1 MSGYQALLGDRTMPD
16 HTIFNERP
24 EAQDRAIRQLQAMGY
39 QYIPRAEAEQKRRRL
54 SHVVFPDVMRE
65 FMAGQS
71 FRYREKMT
79 PFSDRSI
86 GMAIRDLDAPLERG
100 LMYASKVIYDSL
112 LFGKSCEEELFDG
125 GRQSFDLSYIDWNHP
140 EKNIWQVTDE
150 FSVERQNGKFA
161 RPDIVVL
168 INGIPLV
175 VIECKKS
182 SVDVAEGVK
191 QNIRNWQPDFI
202 PQLFKYV
209 QLVIAMNPNAVKYAT
224 AGTWQEFFCKWMELG
239 KENKTWQG
247 DAAKRYTGDSLVTEQ
262 DKALVSLLSKERL
275 LALIHYYILYDNN
288 VKKIARYQ
296 QFFGVEKAMLRIKGE
311 DGSNA
316 RGGVIWHTQGSGK
329 SLTMVMLTK
338 RIMADRTIQNARFVL
353 VCDRINLVKQLRDN
367 FIHTGMQPSEATT
380 GKGLIAL
387 LKNVGETIITS
398 TINKFET
405 AARGRTKI
413 TDSSIYLF
421 IDESHRSH
429 TGEFHNMMNEVLPNA
444 IKIGF
449 TGTPLLKK
457 DRNNT
462 YRKFGP
468 LIGEPYRFEDGIRDG
483 AIVPLVYEG
492 RYIPQSVPSNKI
504 DDYLKYILAPLNDMQ
519 QEDLRQKW
527 SRFLPI
533 AQTDQ
538 RLAMIAF
545 DIHEHFTTYCKPRG
559 YKAMV
564 AASSRAA
571 AIDLQHAINRL
582 GGVRTA
588 ALICDESVES
598 EGDEGVVTSQS
609 KQKIRDFFKNE
620 IEPRFGQRHE
630 EYEEYVKNNIIGGD
644 DLDIVIVKDML
655 LTGFDAPPLG
665 VLYVDKSMKD
675 HTLLQA
681 IARVN
686 RVWENKDFGLIVDYW
701 GLFAKLNTAMEIYG
715 DTDSGLSGFDA
726 SDLTDSI
733 YTANEQKEALNKA
746 HANLLAFFKT
756 KEFDHS
762 SPRGWIAF
770 FETDDEETG
779 AALRKGFYEKLSA
792 FSKLMELAM
801 GSYSLYESI
810 GFDQMQ
816 GYKADLLFFQK
827 LRASLM
833 KIYAEKVDFSKYE
846 DGIRSLLNT
855 FVVSEPVEI
864 IVAPVAIHD
873 KQAMDNQLEEIDGQ
887 KAKAA
892 YIRTRLV
899 SELEAR
905 RYEDPLLFK
914 RFSERI
920 RDTLAE
926 YRKSRDEN
934 AYLASMRKMAE
945 DFREGFVGHS
955 YPACIEDDNDG
966 KAFYGVIA
974 EKLKAHAVVAD
985 EIFDEAVGSLASEMN
1000 LAVKSLARVDW
1011 RFSMTIHKK
1020 MNQALDDLIWDF
1032 SDEHNLVLIPDEID
1046 FLIESAMK
1054 TAMSRY

>member
-1 MSGYQALLGDRTMPD
+1 MPD

-24 EAQDRAIRQLQAMGY
+24 ESQDRVLRQLQKMGY
-39 QYIPRAEAEQKRRRL
+39 HYIPRAEAEQKRGRL
-54 SHVVFPDVMRE
+54 SNVVFPDVMRE
-65 FMAGQS
+65 FMSSQS
-71 FRYREKMT
+71 FRYRDKMT

-86 GMAIRDLDAPLERG
+86 GTAIRDLDVLLERG
-100 LMYASKVIYDSL
+100 LMYASKHVYDSL

-125 GRQSFDLSYIDWNHP
+125 GRQSFDLSYIDWENP

-161 RPDIVVL
+161 RPDIVILV
-168 INGIPLV
+168 NGIPLV

-182 SVDVAEGVK
+182 SVDVEEGVK
-191 QNIRNWQPDFI
+191 QNIRNWQPDYI
-202 PQLFKYV
+202 PHLFKYI
-209 QLVIAMNPNAVKYAT
+209 QIVIAMNPNGVKYAT
-224 AGTWQEFFCKWMELG
+224 SGTPQEFFTKWMELG
-239 KENKTWQG
+239 KENKVWQT
-247 DAAKRYTGDSLVTEQ
+247 DAAKRYTGESIVTEQ
-262 DKALVSLLSKERL
+262 DKVIVSLLSKERL
-275 LALIHYYILYDNN
+275 LSLIRHYILYDNN
-288 VKKIARYQ
+288 IKKIARYQ
-296 QFFGVEKAMLRIKGE
+296 QYFGIESAMRRIKGE
-311 DGSNA
+311 DGNGS

-329 SLTMVMLTK
+329 SLTMVMLVK
-338 RIMADRTIQNARFVL
+338 RIIADRKIRNARFVL
-353 VCDRINLVKQLRDN
+353 VCDRLNLVKQLRDN
-367 FIHTGMQPSEATT
+367 FIHTGMNPSEATT
-380 GKGLIAL
+380 GKGLISL
-387 LKNVGETIITS
+387 LKNDGETIITS

-413 TDSSIYLF
+413 IEDNVFLL

-429 TGEFHNMMNEVLPNA
+429 TGEFHNMMNQVLPNA

-457 DRNNT
+457 DKNNT
-462 YRKFGP
+462 YRKFGK

-483 AIVPLVYEG
+483 VIVPLVYEG
-492 RYIPQSVPSNKI
+492 RYIPQSVPSDKI
-504 DDYLKYILAPLNDMQ
+504 DDYLKYIITPLNAMQ
-519 QEDLRQKW
+519 QEDMRQKW
-527 SRFLPI
+527 SRFLPL
-533 AQTDQ
+533 AQTEQ

-582 GGVRTA
+582 GGVRA
-588 ALICDESVES
+588 ATLICDESVDS
-598 EGDEGVVTSQS
+598 EGDEGSITTQS

-620 IEPRFGQRHE
+620 VEPRFGQKHE
-630 EYEEYVKNNIIGGD
+630 DYEEYVKNNIVGGD
-644 DLDIVIVKDML
+644 DIDIVIVKDML

-686 RVWENKDFGLIVDYW
+686 RVWPGKGFGLIVDYW
-701 GLFAKLNTAMEIYG
+701 GLFAKLNSAMELYS
-715 DTDSGLSGFDA
+715 DKESGFDGFDE
-726 SDLTDSI
+726 SDLEGSI
-733 YTANEQKEALNKA
+733 YTANEQKEALCKA
-746 HANLLAFFKT
+746 HAELWAFFNT
-756 KEFDHS
+756 QEFDHEN
-762 SPRGWIAF
+762 PRAWQAF
-770 FETDDEETG
+770 FENDNDEVSSE
-779 AALRKGFYEKLSA
+779 LRKGFYEKLSA
-792 FSKLMELAM
+792 FSKFMELAV
-801 GSYSLYESI
+801 GSYSLYQSI

-816 GYKADLLFFQK
+816 KYKADLLFFQK

-833 KIYAEKVDFSKYE
+833 KIYAEKVDFSRYE

-855 FVVSEPVEI
+855 FVTSEPVE
-864 IVAPVAIHD
+864 VLVEPVAIHD
-873 KQAMDNQLEEIDGQ
+873 KAAMEKQLDEIDGQ

-899 SELEAR
+899 SELEAH

-934 AYLASMRKMAE
+934 AYLATMRKMAE

-955 YPACIEDDNDG
+955 YPVCIDDDNDA
-966 KAFYGVIA
+966 KAFYGIVA
-974 EKLKAHAVVAD
+974 ETLKSNYTEPNEGID
-985 EIFDEAVGSLASEMN
+985 ESIGMLASEMN
-1000 LAVKSLARVDW
+1000 VAIKSLARVDW
-1011 RFSMTIHKK
+1011 RSSTAIHKK
-1020 MNQALDDLIWDF
+1020 MNQALDDLLWDF
-1032 SDEHNLVLIPDEID
+1032 SEEHNLDLQPEQID
-1046 FLIESAMK
+1046 LLIENSMK

>member
-1 MSGYQALLGDRTMPD
+1 MPD

-24 EAQDRAIRQLQAMGY
+24 ESQDRAIRQLQAMGY
-39 QYIPRAEAEQKRRRL
+39 QYIPRAEAEQKRGRL
-54 SHVVFPDVMRE
+54 SSVVFPDVMKE
-65 FMAGQS
+65 FMSGQS

-79 PFSDRSI
+79 SFSDRSI
-86 GMAIRDLDAPLERG
+86 YTAIRDLDVLLERG
-100 LMYASKVIYDSL
+100 LMYASKTIYDSL

-125 GRQSFDLSYIDWNHP
+125 GRQSFDLSYIDWENP

-161 RPDIVVL
+161 RPDIVIL

-182 SVDVAEGVK
+182 GVDVEEGVK
-191 QNIRNWQPDFI
+191 QNIRNWQPEFI

-209 QLVIAMNPNAVKYAT
+209 QLVIAMNPNEVKYGT
-224 AGTWQEFFCKWMELG
+224 AGTPQEFFCKWMELG
-239 KENKTWQG
+239 KENKTWQIE
-247 DAAKRYTGDSLVTEQ
+247 AAKRYTGESLITEQ
-262 DKALVSLLSKERL
+262 DKVIVSLLSKERL
-275 LALIHYYILYDNN
+275 LSLIRHYILYDNN
-288 VKKIARYQ
+288 IKKIARYQ
-296 QFFGVEKAMLRIKGE
+296 QFFGVENTMLRLKGK
-311 DGSNA
+311 DGSKS

-338 RIMADRTIQNARFVL
+338 RILADRDILNPRFVL

-367 FIHTGMQPSEATT
+367 FINTGMQPSEATT
-380 GKGLIAL
+380 GKGLVAL
-387 LKNVGETIITS
+387 LNNNAETIITS

-405 AARGRTKI
+405 AARGRTKV
-413 TDSSIYLF
+413 TNDNVFLL

-449 TGTPLLKK
+449 TGTPLLRKNK
-457 DRNNT
+457 NNT
-462 YRKFGP
+462 FSKFGQ

-483 AIVPLVYEG
+483 VIVPLVYEG
-492 RYIPQSVPSNKI
+492 RYIPQSVPNDKI
-504 DDYLKYILAPLNDMQ
+504 DDYLKYILTPLNELQKEDM
-519 QEDLRQKW
+519 RQKW
-527 SRFLPI
+527 SRFLPL
-533 AQTDQ
+533 AQTQQ

-545 DIHEHFTTYCKPRG
+545 DIHEHFTTYCKARG

-582 GGVRTA
+582 GGVHAA

-598 EGDEGVVTSQS
+598 EGDEGVLTTQN
-609 KQKIRDFFKNE
+609 KHKIKDFFKNVV
-620 IEPRFGQRHE
+620 EPRFGPKHE
-630 EYEEYVKNNIIGGD
+630 EYEDYVKNNIVGGD

-686 RVWENKDFGLIVDYW
+686 RVWQGKDFGLIVDYW
-701 GLFAKLNTAMEIYG
+701 GLFAKLNTAMEMYS
-715 DTDSGLSGFDA
+715 DTESGLSGFDP
-726 SDLTDSI
+726 SDLQGSI
-733 YTANEQKEALNKA
+733 YTANEQKEALFKA
-746 HANLLAFFKT
+746 HSELWTFFDL
-756 KEFDHS
+756 KEFDRDN
-762 SPRGWIAF
+762 PRAWYAF
-770 FETDDEETG
+770 FEQDNEDEG
-779 AALRKGFYEKLSA
+779 VSLRKAFYEKLVA

-801 GSYSLYESI
+801 GSASLYESI
-810 GFDQMQ
+810 GFDQMRK
-816 GYKADLLFFQK
+816 YKADLLFFQK

-855 FVVSEPVEI
+855 FVSSDPVKILIE
-864 IVAPVAIHD
+864 PVAIHD
-873 KQAMDNQLEEIDGQ
+873 RATMDKQLEEIDGQ

-899 SELEAR
+899 SELEAQK
-905 RYEDPLLFK
+905 YEDPLLYK

-920 RDTLAE
+920 RETLAE
-926 YRKSRDEN
+926 YRTARDEN
-934 AYLASMRKMAE
+934 KYLSSIQKMAE
-945 DFREGFVGHS
+945 DLREGFVGHS
-955 YPACIEDDNDG
+955 YPVCIDGDNDA
-966 KAFYGVIA
+966 KAFYGVVA
-974 EKLKAHAVVAD
+974 DGLKAHCTEPD
-985 EIFDEAVGSLASEMN
+985 EGFDEEVGKLASEINM
-1000 LAVKSLARVDW
+1000 AIKSLARVDW
-1011 RFSMTIHKK
+1011 RSSTAINKK
-1020 MNQALDDLIWDF
+1020 MKQALDDLIWDF
-1032 SDEHNLVLIPDEID
+1032 SDEHGLGLPLEEID
-1046 FLIESAMK
+1046 LFIENLMK

>member
-1 MSGYQALLGDRTMPD
+1 MPS

-24 EAQDRAIRQLQAMGY
+24 ESQDRALRQLQAMGY
-39 QYIPRAEAEQKRRRL
+39 QYIPRAEAEQKRGHL
-54 SHVVFPDVMRE
+54 SHVIFPDVMKE
-65 FMAGQS
+65 FMSSQS
-71 FRYREKMT
+71 FRYRDKMT
-79 PFSDRSI
+79 RFSDRSI
-86 GMAIRDLDAPLERG
+86 GGAIRDLDVHLERG
-100 LMYASKVIYDSL
+100 LMYASKAIYDSL

-125 GRQSFDLSYIDWNHP
+125 ARQSFDLSFIDWENP

-161 RPDIVVL
+161 RPDIVILV
-168 INGIPLV
+168 NGIPLV
-175 VIECKKS
+175 VIECKNS
-182 SVDVAEGVK
+182 SVDVEEGVK
-191 QNIRNWQPDFI
+191 QNIRNWQPDYI

-209 QLVIAMNPNAVKYAT
+209 QLVIAMNPSELKYAT
-224 AGTWQEFFCKWMELG
+224 AGTPQEFFCKWMELG
-239 KENKTWQG
+239 KENKAWQT
-247 DAAKRYTGDSLVTEQ
+247 DATKRYTGESLVTEQ
-262 DKALVSLLSKERL
+262 DKGIVSLLSKERL
-275 LALIHYYILYDNN
+275 LSLIRYYILYDNN
-288 VKKIARYQ
+288 IKKIARYQ
-296 QFFGVEKAMLRIKGE
+296 QFFGVENIMRRIKGE
-311 DGSNA
+311 DGSSS

-329 SLTMVMLTK
+329 SLTMVMVTK
-338 RIMADRTIQNARFVL
+338 RIIADRDIQNARFVL

-367 FIHTGMQPSEATT
+367 FIKTGMEPSEATT
-380 GKGLIAL
+380 GRGLIAL
-387 LKNVGETIITS
+387 LKNNGETIITT

-413 TDSSIYLF
+413 VDDNIFLL

-429 TGEFHNMMNEVLPNA
+429 TGEFHIMMNEVLPNA

-457 DRNNT
+457 DKNNT

-468 LIGEPYRFEDGIRDG
+468 LIGESYRFEDGIRDG
-483 AIVPLVYEG
+483 VIVPLVYEG
-492 RYIPQSVPSNKI
+492 RYIPQAVPNDKI
-504 DDYLKYILAPLNDMQ
+504 DDYLKYILAPLNEMQ
-519 QEDLRQKW
+519 QEDMRQKW
-527 SRFLPI
+527 SRFLAL
-533 AQTDQ
+533 AQTEQ
-538 RLAMIAF
+538 RIAMIAF

-582 GGVRTA
+582 GGVRAA

-598 EGDEGVVTSQS
+598 EGDEGTLTTQN

-620 IEPRFGQRHE
+620 IEPRFGPKHE
-630 EYEEYVKNNIIGGD
+630 DYEEFVKSNIVGGND
-644 DLDIVIVKDML
+644 VDIVIVKDML

-686 RVWENKDFGLIVDYW
+686 RVWAGKDFGLIVDYW
-701 GLFAKLNTAMEIYG
+701 GLFAKLNTAMEMYS
-715 DTDSGLSGFDA
+715 DTESGLAGFDA
-726 SDLTDSI
+726 GDLQDSI
-733 YTANEQKEALNKA
+733 YTANEQKEALSKA
-746 HANLLAFFKT
+746 HSALWAFFGSQ
-756 KEFDHS
+756 EFDHKN
-762 SPRGWIAF
+762 PRAWHAF
-770 FETDDEETG
+770 FEKDDD
-779 AALRKGFYEKLSA
+779 AASVELRKTFYEKLAA

-801 GSYSLYESI
+801 ASYSLYKAI

-816 GYKADLLFFQK
+816 KYKADLLFFQK

-833 KIYAEKVDFSKYE
+833 MIYAEKVDFSRYE

-855 FVVSEPVEI
+855 FVSSSPVEI
-864 IVAPVAIHD
+864 LVEPVAIHD
-873 KQAMDNQLEEIDGQ
+873 KVSMEKQLDEIDGQ

-905 RYEDPLLFK
+905 RFDDPLLFK

-934 AYLASMRKMAE
+934 AYLSSMRKMAD
-945 DFREGFVGHS
+945 DFREGFVGNT
-955 YPACIEDDNDG
+955 YPACINDDNDA
-966 KAFYGVIA
+966 KAFYGVIS
-974 EKLKAHAVVAD
+974 EVLQEHHVDPD
-985 EIFDEAVGSLASEMN
+985 ESFDEEVGMLASQINM
-1000 LAVKSLARVDW
+1000 AIKSLARVDW
-1011 RFSMTIHKK
+1011 RSSTSIHKH

-1032 SDEHNLVLIPDEID
+1032 SDAHGLDLAPERID
-1046 FLIESAMK
+1046 LLIEATMK